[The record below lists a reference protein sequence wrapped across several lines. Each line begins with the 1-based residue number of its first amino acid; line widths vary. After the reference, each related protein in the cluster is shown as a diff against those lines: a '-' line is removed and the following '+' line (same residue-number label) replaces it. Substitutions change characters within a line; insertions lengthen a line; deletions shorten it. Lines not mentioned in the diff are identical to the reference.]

1 MNPPPTDDHLRI
13 TEDTGSSLPQKQT
26 SSVQPL
32 QQYKDWLHQ
41 TLNDMKEQ
49 MKKQQAQ
56 IASLQN
62 SQLSTQSESELEV
75 SGSPNLQAHNEL
87 I

>member
-1 MNPPPTDDHLRI
+1 
-13 TEDTGSSLPQKQT
+13 
-26 SSVQPL
+26 
-32 QQYKDWLHQ
+32 
-41 TLNDMKEQ
+41 MKEQ